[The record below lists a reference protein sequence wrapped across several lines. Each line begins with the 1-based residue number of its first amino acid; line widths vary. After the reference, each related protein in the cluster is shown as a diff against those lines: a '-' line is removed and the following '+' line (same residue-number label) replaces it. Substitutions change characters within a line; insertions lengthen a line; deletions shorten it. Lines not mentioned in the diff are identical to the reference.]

1 MKKSKKQSALITG
14 SAIRLGKH
22 IALALAEQ
30 NYDIAIH
37 CNSSLEQ
44 AEGTAEE
51 IRSIGR
57 KCAIFQYDLEDVNGM
72 KKLMKRVVSLFPK
85 LDVLINSAS
94 AYTPANIKDTTPALF
109 DQQFNVN
116 IRAPFFMTQAFAKVV
131 GSGNVINIIDNKIG
145 FNQYQ
150 YAAYLLAKKSLEDF
164 TKMAALEFA
173 PDIRVNGV
181 APGVVLPAS
190 SRSKEYI
197 EWRKKG
203 IPLRKQG
210 STDHV
215 TQAIIS
221 LLDNEF
227 ISGQVLVVD
236 GGENIDH
243 VGKNAS
249 LYDQAKV

>member
-37 CNSSLEQ
+37 CNSSLDE
-44 AEGTAEE
+44 AEKTAEE

-57 KCAIFQYDLEDVNGM
+57 KCAIFQYDLQDADGM
-72 KKLMKRVVSLFPK
+72 KKLMKRVLSLFPK
-85 LDVLINSAS
+85 LDVLVNSAS
-94 AYTPANIKDTTPALF
+94 AYTQANIADTTPAIF
-109 DQQFNVN
+109 DHQFNLN

-131 GSGNVINIIDNKIG
+131 GEGNVINIIDNKVG

-173 PDIRVNGV
+173 PKIRVNGV

-197 EWRKKG
+197 EWRKKS
-203 IPLRKQG
+203 IPLRRQG
-210 STDHV
+210 STDHI

-221 LLDNEF
+221 LLDNDF

-236 GGENIDH
+236 GAENIDH
-243 VGKNAS
+243 IGRNAS
-249 LYDQAKV
+249 AYDQNKV